1 MGIKVNQY
9 DTIRDA
15 KGQRYRINE
24 ISESLGACKARKVGI
39 DGQVV
44 SKGRERTIML
54 DDIDGRKYTRVN
66 LAPVQVTKQE
76 PRPDLVRK
84 PQETKKASVEELF
97 IKDEKAPQTEKDEPS
112 KDEAEKSIE
121 GGREKNKPKAHTL
134 EDTFEEFREKN
145 QPNVKN
151 VTVTVDGREIRE
163 QITHEK
169 ELDVLKAE
177 LKEKLQECIDLK
189 KTISKMK
196 QQHEAEVADLKDRIM
211 EAEAEANAIR
221 KSKEEVLRERLRY
234 ADDLDNDSIAFE
246 EILQLAVLMERGAK
260 SMHEVSKM
268 IQAKTEGRV

>member
-1 MGIKVNQY
+1 MRIKVNQY
-9 DTIRDA
+9 DTIRDT
-15 KGQRYRINE
+15 KGQRYRITE

-54 DDIDGRKYTRVN
+54 DDIDGRKYQRVN

-84 PQETKKASVEELF
+84 PQEPKKASVEELF
-97 IKDEKAPQTEKDEPS
+97 IKDEKAPQIEKDEPS
-112 KDEAEKSIE
+112 KDE
-121 GGREKNKPKAHTL
+121 PKAHTL

-145 QPNVKN
+145 QSNVKN

-189 KTISKMK
+189 KTISKM
-196 QQHEAEVADLKDRIM
+196 QQAHDAEVQDLKDKLD
-211 EAEAEANAIR
+211 EARADAAVAEKNHARAVGEKYDYANA
-221 KSKEEVLRERLRY
+221 L
-234 ADDLDNDSIAFE
+234 DDDSIAFE
-246 EILQLAVLMERGAK
+246 EILGLAILMERGAK
-260 SMHEVSKM
+260 SMHDVSKM